1 MRRIHALRH
10 FLRRLGGRLYRAWC
24 RVLGRNG
31 ADRAQVRELTETDL
45 SHTYLLLGF
54 TAGTCGTAL
63 AFAFVITFSGRFL
76 CH

>member
-1 MRRIHALRH
+1 MRRVHALRH
-10 FLRRLGGRLYRAWC
+10 LMRRLAGRLYRRC
-24 RVLGRNG
+24 GRLFG
-31 ADRAQVRELTETDL
+31 VAQRPPVRELTEADL

-76 CH
+76 CN